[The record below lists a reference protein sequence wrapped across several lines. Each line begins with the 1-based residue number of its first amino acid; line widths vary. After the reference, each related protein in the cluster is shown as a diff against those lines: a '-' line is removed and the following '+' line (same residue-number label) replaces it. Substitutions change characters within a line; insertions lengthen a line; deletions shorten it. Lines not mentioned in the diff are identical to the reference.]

1 MFSSET
7 TTIDQ
12 GTIAELADRIEAFD
26 AGAVVA
32 DLPVEEVQRIFTAA
46 FHLYA
51 RLAEERSIGDPF
63 TQVNEITAT
72 QVVTTALAILHSQNL
87 EVFELALW
95 QSWGGTPWKN
105 EKEEAK

>member
-7 TTIDQ
+7 AIAPD
-12 GTIAELADRIEAFD
+12 TIATLADRLEALD
-26 AGAVVA
+26 AGTAVA
-32 DLPVEEVQRIFTAA
+32 DLPVEDVQRVFTAA

-51 RLAEERSIGDPF
+51 RLAEERNIGDPF

-105 EKEEAK
+105 EKEAAQ